1 VDGWQVIEKKM
12 QKINIEEQL
21 NILIKLQ
28 ALDSQ
33 LYRLR
38 RERTA
43 KPKLIEELEARRN
56 EEQAAVK
63 EIEEKI
69 KANQLKRKQKEM
81 DLQSKEENVRKLSN
95 QLYQMKTNKE
105 YQTMQH
111 EIDGHKADN
120 SLLEDEILA
129 IMEESDSLN
138 KRLVSEKELFAE
150 ADRRLN
156 EDRKT
161 IEGEIAVIDNEIAN
175 FESQRGVLTAQV
187 DKKILS
193 QYEKV
198 LVNREGTALV
208 AVKSQACQ
216 GCFINLPPQVINEI
230 RMKDRIIICESCAR
244 ILYIENDL
252 DA

>member
-1 VDGWQVIEKKM
+1 M
-12 QKINIEEQL
+12 QKINVEEQL

-28 ALDSQ
+28 GLDSQ

-38 RERTA
+38 RERA
-43 KPKLIEELEARRN
+43 EKPKLIEELEARRN

-63 EIEEKI
+63 GIEEKI

-81 DLQSKEENVRKLSN
+81 DLQSKEENVKKLSN

-111 EIDGHKADN
+111 EIEGHKADN

-129 IMEESDSLN
+129 IMEEADSLS
-138 KRLVSEKELFAE
+138 KQLAGEKEIFSD

-156 EDRKT
+156 EDRKKT
-161 IEGEIAVIDNEIAN
+161 EGEIAVIDKEISD
-175 FESQRGVLTAQV
+175 FESRRGELTAQV
-187 DKKILS
+187 DSKLLS
-193 QYEKV
+193 QYEKI
-198 LVNREGTALV
+198 LVNREGAALV

-244 ILYIENDL
+244 ILYIENDS

>member
-1 VDGWQVIEKKM
+1 M
-12 QKINIEEQL
+12 QKINVEEQL

-28 ALDSQ
+28 ALDAQ

-38 RERTA
+38 KEREA

-56 EEQAAVK
+56 QEQAAVK

-81 DLQSKEENVRKLSN
+81 DLQTEEESVKKLST
-95 QLYQMKTNKE
+95 QLYQIKTNKE

-111 EIDGHKADN
+111 EIEGHKADN

-129 IMEESDSLN
+129 IMEEADSFSKELI
-138 KRLVSEKELFAE
+138 KERELFAE
-150 ADRRLN
+150 AERRLS
-156 EDRKT
+156 EDRKK

-175 FESQRGVLTAQV
+175 FESQRKELTAQV
-187 DKKILS
+187 DKKVLS

-198 LVNREGTALV
+198 LANREGVALV
-208 AVKSQACQ
+208 AVKNHACQ

-230 RMKDRIIICESCAR
+230 RMKDKITVCESCAR
-244 ILYIENDL
+244 ILYIENDA
-252 DA
+252 DV

>member
-1 VDGWQVIEKKM
+1 M
-12 QKINIEEQL
+12 QKINVEEQL

-28 ALDSQ
+28 ALDAQ

-38 RERTA
+38 KERTA
-43 KPKLIEELEARRN
+43 RPKLIEELETRRN

-81 DLQSKEENVRKLSN
+81 DLQSKEESVKKLGA

-111 EIDGHKADN
+111 EIEGHKADN

-129 IMEESDSLN
+129 IMEEADSLN
-138 KRLVSEKELFAE
+138 KELVREKELFSEAE
-150 ADRRLN
+150 KRLN
-156 EDRKT
+156 EDRKK
-161 IEGEIAVIDNEIAN
+161 IEGEITVIDSEMAD
-175 FESQRGVLTAQV
+175 FESRRKELVAQV
-187 DKKILS
+187 DNKILI

-198 LVNREGTALV
+198 LANREGFALV
-208 AVKSQACQ
+208 AVKNHSCQ
-216 GCFINLPPQVINEI
+216 GCFMNLPPQVINEI
-230 RMKDRIIICESCAR
+230 RMKDKIIVCESCAR
-244 ILYIENDL
+244 ILYIENDA
-252 DA
+252 DV

>member
-1 VDGWQVIEKKM
+1 M
-12 QKINIEEQL
+12 QKINVEEQL

-28 ALDSQ
+28 ALDAQ

-56 EEQAAVK
+56 QEQAAVK

-81 DLQSKEENVRKLSN
+81 DLQTEEESVKKLST
-95 QLYQMKTNKE
+95 QLYQIKTNKE

-111 EIDGHKADN
+111 EIEGHKADN

-129 IMEESDSLN
+129 IMEEADSFSKELI
-138 KRLVSEKELFAE
+138 KERELFAE
-150 ADRRLN
+150 AERRLS
-156 EDRKT
+156 EDRKK

-175 FESQRGVLTAQV
+175 FESQRKELTAQV
-187 DKKILS
+187 DKKVLS

-198 LVNREGTALV
+198 LANREGVALV
-208 AVKSQACQ
+208 AVKNHACQ

-230 RMKDRIIICESCAR
+230 RMKDKITVCESCAR
-244 ILYIENDL
+244 ILYIENDA
-252 DA
+252 DV

>member
-1 VDGWQVIEKKM
+1 M
-12 QKINIEEQL
+12 QKINVEEQL

-28 ALDSQ
+28 ALDAQ

-56 EEQAAVK
+56 QEQAAVK

-81 DLQSKEENVRKLSN
+81 DLQTEEESVKKLST
-95 QLYQMKTNKE
+95 QLYQIKTNKE

-111 EIDGHKADN
+111 EIEGHKADN

-129 IMEESDSLN
+129 IMEEADSFSKELI
-138 KRLVSEKELFAE
+138 KERELFAE
-150 ADRRLN
+150 AEKRLS
-156 EDRKT
+156 EDRKK

-175 FESQRGVLTAQV
+175 FESQRGELTAQV
-187 DKKILS
+187 DKKVLS

-198 LVNREGTALV
+198 LANREGVALV
-208 AVKSQACQ
+208 AVKNHACQ

-230 RMKDRIIICESCAR
+230 RMKDKITVCESCAR
-244 ILYIENDL
+244 ILYIENDA
-252 DA
+252 DV